1 MPPSYTTSQGRIAVG
16 DEVTYAQLGT
26 KVDQLEAGI
35 KNLEKKM
42 TSQGRAVN
50 RLERKV
56 FNGFGERMDAMN
68 TQISSLETKIG
79 EHKLDNETAHVE
91 IKKVLGGMIK
101 FGATALILIFIA
113 LLSILGS
120 IWFRGQDTPREAIHP
135 EVRTSASDDS
145 NIAAE

>member
-1 MPPSYTTSQGRIAVG
+1 VQPSYIISQEKIAVS

-26 KVDQLEAGI
+26 KVDQLETGI
-35 KNLEKKM
+35 KKLEKKM
-42 TSQGRAVN
+42 TAQGRAIGRV
-50 RLERKV
+50 ERKV
-56 FNGFGERMDAMN
+56 FDGFGERMDSMN
-68 TQISSLETKIG
+68 TRIGSLETKIDG
-79 EHKLDNETAHVE
+79 NKIDNEAAHIE

-120 IWFRGQDTPREAIHP
+120 IWFRGQDTPREVIHT
-135 EVRTSASDDS
+135 EVRTSAPDDS

>member
-1 MPPSYTTSQGRIAVG
+1 MQPSYTTFQEKIDVS
-16 DEVTYAQLGT
+16 DEITYAQLGI

-35 KNLEKKM
+35 KKLEKKM
-42 TSQGRAVN
+42 ITQGRAIN
-50 RLERKV
+50 RVERKV
-56 FNGFGERMDAMN
+56 FNGFGERMDSMN
-68 TQISSLETKIG
+68 ARISSLETKIG
-79 EHKLDNETAHVE
+79 ENKLDNETAHVE

-120 IWFRGQDTPREAIHP
+120 IWFRGQDNSREVIHT
-135 EVRTSASDDS
+135 EVRTSAPDDS